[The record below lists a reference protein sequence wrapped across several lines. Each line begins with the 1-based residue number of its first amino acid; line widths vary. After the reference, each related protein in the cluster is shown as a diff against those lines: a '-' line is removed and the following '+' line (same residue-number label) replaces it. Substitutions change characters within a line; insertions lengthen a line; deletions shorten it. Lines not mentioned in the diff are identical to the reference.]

1 VLRLPAVPDLTLAAA
16 IKLKDRL
23 SLRLP
28 FGIISWPKSC
38 KIGCGCPKVSAMRS
52 ARLGVATFLGGLAAP
67 PKQFAMLQ
75 VANEIAHSLK
85 RNLYENVGT
94 LSHATGQG
102 TASQVSAPSPAP
114 FVVDHDSERHSKLR
128 MPGLGLVRRWGEAPR
143 RHRGPRLEARSG
155 SRSCLKPS
163 SAKSALSC
171 GARDA

>member
-1 VLRLPAVPDLTLAAA
+1 LTGYVKLRISLPVT
-16 IKLKDRL
+16 IGIL
-23 SLRLP
+23 SLTTVVLDWSTRP
-28 FGIISWPKSC
+28 RRPC
-38 KIGCGCPKVSAMRS
+38 VPV
-52 ARLGVATFLGGLAAP
+52 RLGVATFLGGLAAP